1 MTSVGNLLR
10 KRLKIITRKIML
22 FKRGGVIS
30 TSFCMSL
37 RTKNL
42 KKFQKV
48 LDNFI
53 KLLYNPLG
61 ETRKEQKT
69 MNMNRINFD
78 SIVRRDA
85 YRNGFDVY
93 EQTDDL
99 EAMLSSTFHKGEVQ
113 VSYREDEGYIVYD
126 VAVGVEFV
134 VSSEEGLRTKLRE
147 LANYYIG

>member
-1 MTSVGNLLR
+1 
-10 KRLKIITRKIML
+10 
-22 FKRGGVIS
+22 
-30 TSFCMSL
+30 
-37 RTKNL
+37 
-42 KKFQKV
+42 
-48 LDNFI
+48 
-53 KLLYNPLG
+53 
-61 ETRKEQKT
+61 

-113 VSYREDEGYIVYD
+113 VSYREDEGFVVYD
-126 VAVGVEFV
+126 VTVGVEFV

-147 LANYYIG
+147 LAKFYIG

>member
-1 MTSVGNLLR
+1 
-10 KRLKIITRKIML
+10 
-22 FKRGGVIS
+22 
-30 TSFCMSL
+30 
-37 RTKNL
+37 
-42 KKFQKV
+42 
-48 LDNFI
+48 
-53 KLLYNPLG
+53 
-61 ETRKEQKT
+61 

-78 SIVRRDA
+78 SIVHRDA

-134 VSSEEGLRTKLRE
+134 VGSEEGLRTKLRE

>member
-1 MTSVGNLLR
+1 MSV
-10 KRLKIITRKIML
+10 
-22 FKRGGVIS
+22 
-30 TSFCMSL
+30 
-37 RTKNL
+37 
-42 KKFQKV
+42 
-48 LDNFI
+48 D
-53 KLLYNPLG
+53 
-61 ETRKEQKT
+61 KERNT
-69 MNMNRINFD
+69 NMNRINFD

-134 VSSEEGLRTKLRE
+134 VGSEANLALKLRE
-147 LANYYIG
+147 LAKFYIG

>member
-1 MTSVGNLLR
+1 
-10 KRLKIITRKIML
+10 
-22 FKRGGVIS
+22 
-30 TSFCMSL
+30 
-37 RTKNL
+37 
-42 KKFQKV
+42 
-48 LDNFI
+48 
-53 KLLYNPLG
+53 
-61 ETRKEQKT
+61 

-113 VSYREDEGYIVYD
+113 VSYREDEGFVVYD
-126 VAVGVEFV
+126 VTVGVEFV

-147 LANYYIG
+147 LAKFYIR